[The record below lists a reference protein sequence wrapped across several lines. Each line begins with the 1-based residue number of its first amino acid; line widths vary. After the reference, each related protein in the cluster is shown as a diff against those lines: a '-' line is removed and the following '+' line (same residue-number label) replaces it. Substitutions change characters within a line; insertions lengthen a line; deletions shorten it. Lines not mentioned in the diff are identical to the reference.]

1 MTILFQLAHMGR
13 RCRQVGDD
21 PIEFLDGLPP
31 PTEQEIA
38 DGYDAALAEW
48 DRQQNPPKRWPDV
61 EHFLA
66 EFTPPEM
73 AQISLSADETVAYLR
88 FLLSGW
94 RSEAHADDVRVI
106 QGLTA
111 LVNLAILTE
120 ERKAQILT

>member
-13 RCRQVGDD
+13 RCRQVGDE

-31 PTEQEIA
+31 PTEQELA
-38 DGYDAALAEW
+38 DRYDAALAEW

-66 EFTPPEM
+66 EFTPQEM
-73 AQISLSADETVAYLR
+73 AAISLSADPTVAYLR

-94 RSEAHADDVRVI
+94 RSAVHADDPRVQ
-106 QGLTA
+106 QGFDA
-111 LVNLAILTE
+111 LVAAGILTT
-120 ERKAQILT
+120 ERKLSILS